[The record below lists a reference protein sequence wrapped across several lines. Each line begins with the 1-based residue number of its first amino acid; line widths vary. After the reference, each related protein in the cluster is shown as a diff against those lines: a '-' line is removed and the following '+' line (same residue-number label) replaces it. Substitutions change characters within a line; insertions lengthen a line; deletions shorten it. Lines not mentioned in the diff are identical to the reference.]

1 MDNHDFIISV
11 KLIKKC
17 CIILKL
23 FVFLPMER
31 KIIYFG
37 DFFKDFIKSLNKDVR
52 EKIDYVLDMLKRVK
66 RLNPKFI
73 KHIKDGLFELRI
85 EWEGNIYRVFFV
97 FDEGNIVVLFNGFQK
112 KSQKTPIKEIEKA
125 LRIKKEYYEYRKQH
139 ASQLR

>member
-1 MDNHDFIISV
+1 
-11 KLIKKC
+11 
-17 CIILKL
+17 
-23 FVFLPMER
+23 MER

-37 DFFKDFIKSLNKDVR
+37 DYFKDFIGSLDKDVR

-97 FDEGNIVVLFNGFQK
+97 FDDGNVVVLFNGFQK
-112 KSQKTPIKEIEKA
+112 KSQKTPIKEIEKG
-125 LRIKKEYYEYRKQH
+125 LRIKKEYYEYKRKLT
-139 ASQLR
+139 SQL